1 MIGVLSVTIVTIS
14 FWWGM
19 RRTVWNVRAPVI
31 WRLGLIG
38 LELFIT
44 LAFIVG
50 KQETDPL
57 VLRVGWSV
65 LNLLVLLAFAYY
77 FDHNGK

>member
-1 MIGVLSVTIVTIS
+1 MIGVLSVTIATVS
-14 FWWGM
+14 LWWVM
-19 RRTVWNVRAPVI
+19 RQTVWNVWAPAI
-31 WRLGLIG
+31 WRLSLIG

-77 FDHNGK
+77 FDHKGK